1 MKRSCGSVIDVNNLL
16 SEQRMRLKK
25 RIVLLDEKTR
35 VELEKQIVQV
45 RFGIGIQK

>member
-1 MKRSCGSVIDVNNLL
+1 MIDVNNLL

-25 RIVLLDEKTR
+25 RIVL
-35 VELEKQIVQV
+35 ELEKQIVQV

>member
-1 MKRSCGSVIDVNNLL
+1 MEDYVKRSCGSVIDVNNLL

-25 RIVLLDEKTR
+25 RIVL
-35 VELEKQIVQV
+35 ELEKQIVQV